1 MIKNLIITLK
11 IYRDKLPL
19 FLLLMIAPLAL
30 ALFWTPWWVA
40 VICLLIAPIAGALL
54 ISQTHPQPL
63 TLRGSAD
70 SQDVTNAQLRKMRK
84 MSNNIQHQLYHW
96 SEIST
101 NSYASVEQVAS
112 YVDEVI
118 AHSETAVV
126 QISNN
131 FIDVTR
137 KTRKQMEYAL
147 SLLERIRGASEYNQ
161 EITTVLTQIGELGN
175 EIQTDINNII
185 VALQFQDMTQQ
196 KLQQLKSPLLTDL
209 TSSLQTIF
217 DETRVMSFKL
227 EGSGLVDGQPT
238 RNTAIQINR
247 AKDQIS
253 IVNAAPVKTNPPV
266 ISAANIAQSGK
277 DSSGGASVEIF

>member
-1 MIKNLIITLK
+1 MIKDLHITLK

-19 FLLLMIAPLAL
+19 FLLLMIAPVAL

-40 VICLLIAPIAGALL
+40 VICLLIAPISGALL
-54 ISQTHPQPL
+54 ISQTFP
-63 TLRGSAD
+63 R
-70 SQDVTNAQLRKMRK
+70 SQALHINAENQDINNAQLRKMRK
-84 MSNNIQHQLYHW
+84 MSNNMQHLLSHW

-101 NSYASVEQVAS
+101 NSHASVEQVAS
-112 YVDEVI
+112 YVDDVI
-118 AHSETAVV
+118 VHSETAVI

-137 KTRKQMEYAL
+137 KTRTQMEYAL
-147 SLLERIRGASEYNQ
+147 SLLERIRDNSAYNE
-161 EITTVLTQIGELGN
+161 EITTVLTKIGALGN

-196 KLQQLKSPLLTDL
+196 KLQRLKNPLLTDI

-227 EGSGLVDGQPT
+227 EGSGLVDSQHT
-238 RNTAIQINR
+238 RDAAMQMNH
-247 AKDQIS
+247 AKNQIS
-253 IVNAAPVKTNPPV
+253 IVNTGSIKTNPPV
-266 ISAANIAQSGK
+266 ASAANIAQGQK
-277 DSSGGASVEIF
+277 DAGGSASVELF